1 MIKYRNDMYL
11 IKAEDIKK
19 RWQKYTEELYT
30 RSLNDLANHNDVV
43 TYLEPD
49 ILECEGKWTLRNSTK
64 NKASGVDG
72 IPAELFK
79 SYKMLL
85 LKCCTQYVS
94 KFGKLN
100 SGHRTDEGQ
109 FSFQSQR
116 RAMSKNVQSTIQL
129 CLFQRLRR
137 LCSKS
142 FKIGFSTA

>member
-1 MIKYRNDMYL
+1 MDDCL
-11 IKAEDIKK
+11 TEAENIKK

-30 RSLNDLANHNDVV
+30 RNLNDLANHNDVV

-49 ILECEGKWTLRNSTK
+49 ILECEGKWTLRNITK

-100 SGHRTDEGQ
+100 SGHKTDEGQ

-116 RAMSKNVQSTIQL
+116 RALSKNAPTTIQMHSFHIL
-129 CLFQRLRR
+129 AR

-142 FKIGFSTA
+142 FKLGFNNM